1 MTLNNV
7 RIFFMFVISIVLMGF
22 VFVSSSKL
30 KTYKE
35 VQDRLRQKNQDLTL
49 LQNDIKM
56 INADIDKYK
65 ADQDEMEKYLF
76 ADQDVPA
83 FIDGISQYANKTGIV
98 ILDMKSSKFEAVK
111 FSSTIEQQS
120 NSVKSAAA
128 RGSRNARN
136 SEENEGMTL
145 AAMPIYIKAT
155 GTYTDF
161 VNFLNLMEGFKQLLT
176 FSDLSI
182 NVTKDYPLLNTNFV
196 IKIYSFKNYSEL
208 KGI

>member
-7 RIFFMFVISIVLMGF
+7 RTCFILAVSFVLITFIFVT
-22 VFVSSSKL
+22 SSKL
-30 KTYKE
+30 KTFKD
-35 VQDRLRQKNQDLTL
+35 VQDRLNLKNQELAQ
-49 LQNDIKM
+49 LQSDIKT

-65 ADQDEMEKYLF
+65 AEQEEMEKYLF
-76 ADQDVPA
+76 AEQDVPA
-83 FIDGISQYANKTGIV
+83 FIDGISQHASKTGII
-98 ILDMKSSKFEAVK
+98 ILDMKSSKFEAVN
-111 FSSTIEQQS
+111 FTTGIPQNSRRASPQSSKNNHNIQ
-120 NSVKSAAA
+120 K
-128 RGSRNARN
+128 

-182 NVTKDYPLLNTNFV
+182 NVTKDYPLLSTNFV

-208 KGI
+208 KGL